1 MVVVEVLRGGKKSS
15 PTLKVEPRKYCW
27 KIGSHKEEKESV
39 PGDSNI
45 WPELSERWNNHG
57 LIWGDFG
64 TCSHE
69 AKIRIHFWKWW
80 IWDAIDIWIDVEF
93 EMKMVKRYWV
103 LA

>member
-69 AKIRIHFWKWW
+69 AKIRIHF
-80 IWDAIDIWIDVEF
+80 
-93 EMKMVKRYWV
+93 
-103 LA
+103 